1 MTTLRNRFT
10 GQRGQLVETLFPE
23 GVPRLWCPA
32 LTHYAEGGQIDRAR
46 IRAHVR
52 SMQPWVKG
60 FLVPGSTGE
69 GWEMDDAEILDLL
82 EVFIEEIRDVNGHLL
97 IGILKTNAEEAIKSI
112 AGTLSWLKSRTGTD
126 GSAESLAKSGICGFT
141 VCPPSGRELTQETI
155 QAALSKILALGVPTS
170 LYQLPQVTENEM
182 SPETLDALASRHP
195 NFYLFKDTSGA
206 DRAAKAGFREA
217 FLVRGAEG
225 DYARQLA
232 EGGGIYDGFL
242 LSTANCFGK
251 QLAQLIGGFSESSKT
266 EAETFS
272 RALSALWD
280 ALFPLAGQV
289 GYGNAFTN
297 INKAIDHY
305 MANGPE
311 AGDVAPPL
319 LHSGKRLPHQLISAA
334 GEELQRYAL
343 MPEKGYLRG

>member
-1 MTTLRNRFT
+1 
-10 GQRGQLVETLFPE
+10 
-23 GVPRLWCPA
+23 
-32 LTHYAEGGQIDRAR
+32 
-46 IRAHVR
+46 
-52 SMQPWVKG
+52 
-60 FLVPGSTGE
+60 
-69 GWEMDDAEILDLL
+69 
-82 EVFIEEIRDVNGHLL
+82 
-97 IGILKTNAEEAIKSI
+97 
-112 AGTLSWLKSRTGTD
+112 
-126 GSAESLAKSGICGFT
+126 
-141 VCPPSGRELTQETI
+141 
-155 QAALSKILALGVPTS
+155 
-170 LYQLPQVTENEM
+170 M
-182 SPETLDALASRHP
+182 SPETLEALASRHP

-206 DRAAKAGFREA
+206 DRAAKAGFRDA

-225 DYARQLA
+225 DYARQLT

-297 INKAIDHY
+297 INKAIDHI
-305 MANGPE
+305 MAHGPE

-319 LHSGKRLPHQLISAA
+319 LHSGKRLPHHLISAA
-334 GEELQRYAL
+334 GEELQRYGL